1 MLHNGEVT
9 VTEAKR
15 MLRGYWWILP
25 LAVVLCGASGFG
37 VATVM
42 PKRYTSQTTL
52 LIDDSTL
59 PNDYVKADNDLNRR
73 LASMQSQI
81 MSRASLQPIIDK
93 LGLYAGERQRL
104 RVEDLV
110 QRLAAAITVK
120 PLESTPGTQNQSL
133 PGFNLSV
140 NFNDP
145 RIAQQICNEI
155 TSMLMQHNA
164 REREQH
170 AAQATSFLSEQLKS
184 AKHKLDEQDANLA
197 QFKRRYLGS
206 LPEEQQANL
215 NLLTGMN
222 AQLEANVQALARAH
236 QDKAFNE
243 SLLSQQQAS
252 LAMSR
257 LGQNTEN
264 DESQLTGLQEQLMA
278 LRARYTPEHP
288 DVVKLEAQLEELKKR
303 IASASKAGRKG
314 VGENVVAGP
323 EPAQVQ
329 QLRAKLRQEELN
341 IADLTKRQA
350 QIQDQIRSLQAR
362 LEASP
367 VVEQQLKEI
376 SRNYQT
382 AFDFY
387 NDLLRKRNQSAMASD
402 LQHQEESAEFRILDP
417 PSLPNKPSF
426 PKRTHFAA
434 GGAAAGLVLGFGIM
448 YLIAAF
454 DKSMHTASDVEMCLR
469 LPVLAMVPKL
479 AMSTSQDKNLRII
492 SARIPD

>member
-184 AKHKLDEQDANLA
+184 AKHKLAA
-197 QFKRRYLGS
+197 PKPRHGS
-206 LPEEQQANL
+206 AATNKGLLP
-215 NLLTGMN
+215 
-222 AQLEANVQALARAH
+222 R
-236 QDKAFNE
+236 
-243 SLLSQQQAS
+243 
-252 LAMSR
+252 
-257 LGQNTEN
+257 
-264 DESQLTGLQEQLMA
+264 
-278 LRARYTPEHP
+278 
-288 DVVKLEAQLEELKKR
+288 
-303 IASASKAGRKG
+303 
-314 VGENVVAGP
+314 
-323 EPAQVQ
+323 
-329 QLRAKLRQEELN
+329 
-341 IADLTKRQA
+341 
-350 QIQDQIRSLQAR
+350 
-362 LEASP
+362 
-367 VVEQQLKEI
+367 
-376 SRNYQT
+376 
-382 AFDFY
+382 
-387 NDLLRKRNQSAMASD
+387 
-402 LQHQEESAEFRILDP
+402 
-417 PSLPNKPSF
+417 
-426 PKRTHFAA
+426 A
-434 GGAAAGLVLGFGIM
+434 GGGEPRSVG
-448 YLIAAF
+448 
-454 DKSMHTASDVEMCLR
+454 ASDVRAFAGRAEMTKR
-469 LPVLAMVPKL
+469 KG
-479 AMSTSQDKNLRII
+479 KN
-492 SARIPD
+492 PHG